1 MLLVL
6 FLALL
11 NNNRKSTAVI
21 LCFMTALQ
29 LASLRK
35 YLQIFLTL
43 NNIKVNYTAFVLS
56 DSNRP

>member
-35 YLQIFLTL
+35 YPQIFLTP